1 LRLVGL
7 SVGAVALLA
16 VTASGADAHLK
27 LRKTFHGPITPK
39 SVASSG
45 TGLVL
50 AQNMMY
56 RHTIS
61 VYDNRRLRL
70 VKTLSDRVPLSLLG
84 KKRRRGTARG
94 APVEAAFSPDGRY
107 AYVSNYSMY
116 GPGFGPQGHDDC
128 TPASG
133 YDRSYVYRVDL
144 RRLRIDRAYRVGSVP
159 KVVTV
164 TPDGRHVLVSNWC
177 SFDLSV
183 ISVRKGRQVR
193 RIPIGR
199 HPRGIAVVP
208 DGSAAYVAVMGS
220 SHLVRVDLER
230 WKTST
235 ITVGPSPRAVVTGRS
250 GRYLYVS
257 LNGGGRV
264 VKVDRRRR
272 RVVASASTGS
282 QPRSLAI
289 APERRVLYVV
299 NYESGTISKLRTGN
313 LRVLRTLYA
322 CVHPV
327 GITYDAP
334 TTRVWV
340 ACYRGS
346 IRVYDDR

>member
-1 LRLVGL
+1 LGLVA
-7 SVGAVALLA
+7 AVALLL
-16 VTASGADAHLK
+16 VSPPLGAEARLK
-27 LRKTFHGPITPK
+27 LRKTFHGPISPK

-61 VYDNRRLRL
+61 IYDARRLRP
-70 VKTLSDRVPLSLLG
+70 VKTLSDRVRRSLLG
-84 KKRRRGTARG
+84 RKGRGTARG

-116 GPGFGPQGHDDC
+116 GPGFGPQGHDNC
-128 TPASG
+128 SPASG
-133 YDRSYVYRVDL
+133 YDRSFLYRVDL
-144 RRLRIDRAYRVGSVP
+144 RRLRIDKAYRVGSVP
-159 KVVTV
+159 KVVAV
-164 TPDGRHVLVSNWC
+164 TPDGRFVLVSNWC

-183 ISVRKGRQVR
+183 VSVRKGRQVR

-220 SHLVRVDLER
+220 SHLVRVDLRR
-230 WKTST
+230 WNTST
-235 ITVGPSPRAVVTGRS
+235 IHVGPSPRAVVTGRS

-257 LNGGGRV
+257 LNGAGRV

-272 RVVASASTGS
+272 RVVASATTGS

-289 APERRVLYVV
+289 APDRGALYVV
-299 NYESGTISKLRTGN
+299 NYVSGTLSKLRTTD
-313 LRVLRTLYA
+313 LRVQRTLPA
-322 CVHPV
+322 CFHAI
-327 GITYDAP
+327 GITYDVP
-334 TTRVWV
+334 TRRVWV

-346 IRVYDDR
+346 IRVYDDH